1 MDKITVIGAG
11 TMGSGIAQVLAMAG
25 FTVSV
30 MDSDITAAQRG
41 MESISRSLDRQI
53 KKGIIDADLKQQT
66 LLRIAIAPD
75 LATAVSDAR
84 TVIEAV
90 PEIRELKS
98 ELFRR
103 LDEITT
109 SDCLLLSNTS
119 SISITSL
126 AAETRRPDRVAGMH
140 FMNPV
145 PLMPLVEVVRGQ
157 QTSRQTADRVID
169 FARELGKEPVLV
181 RDFPGF
187 VANRILMPMINEAV
201 YTLQE
206 GVAGI
211 AEIDAVM
218 KLGMSHPMGPLLLA
232 DYIGLDV
239 CLSILRVLH
248 EGFGQPKY
256 APATLLVNLVQAG
269 RMGAKSGRGF
279 YRWNDE
285 GKAIEPAE
293 IFG

>member
-1 MDKITVIGAG
+1 MDKIAVIGAG
-11 TMGSGIAQVLAMAG
+11 TMGSGIAQVFAMAG
-25 FTVSV
+25 FAVSLT
-30 MDSDITAAQRG
+30 DSDTSAAQRG
-41 MESISRSLDRQI
+41 LESIFRSLDRQI
-53 KKGIIDADLKQQT
+53 KKGTIDADFKEQT
-66 LLRIAIAPD
+66 LLRIEIAPD
-75 LATAVSDAR
+75 LPTAVSDAR

-90 PEIRELKS
+90 PEVQELKS

-103 LDEITT
+103 LDEITPF
-109 SDCLLLSNTS
+109 DCLLLSNTS
-119 SISITSL
+119 SISITRL

-157 QTSRQTADRVID
+157 QTSQQTADRVIG

-256 APATLLVNLVQAG
+256 APAPLLVNLVQAG

-279 YRWNDE
+279 YRWSDE
-285 GKAIEPAE
+285 GKAIEPAV

>member
-11 TMGSGIAQVLAMAG
+11 TMGSGIAHVLAMAG
-25 FTVSV
+25 FTVSL
-30 MDSDITAAQRG
+30 MDSDTTAAQRG

-53 KKGIIDADLKQQT
+53 KKGIIDAGLKQQT

-98 ELFRR
+98 ELFRT
-103 LDEITT
+103 LDEITI

-256 APATLLVNLVQAG
+256 APAALLVNLVQAG

>member
-1 MDKITVIGAG
+1 MDKIAVIGAG
-11 TMGSGIAQVLAMAG
+11 TMGSGIAQVLAVAG
-25 FTVSV
+25 FPVSV
-30 MDSDITAAQRG
+30 TDSDTAAAQRG
-41 MESISRSLDRQI
+41 LESISRSLDRQI
-53 KKGIIDADLKQQT
+53 KKGTIDADLKEQT

-75 LATAVSDAR
+75 LLTAVSDAR

-90 PEIRELKS
+90 PEVQELKFK
-98 ELFRR
+98 LFRR
-103 LDEITT
+103 LDEITA

-119 SISITSL
+119 SISITGL
-126 AAETRRPDRVAGMH
+126 AAQTRRPDRVAGIH

-157 QTSRQTADRVID
+157 QTSQQTADRVIG

-211 AEIDAVM
+211 AEIDVVM

-256 APATLLVNLVQAG
+256 APAPLLVNLVQAG

-279 YRWNDE
+279 YRWSDE
-285 GKAIEPAE
+285 GKAIAPAE